1 MTGRVP
7 GFIDVVR
14 NFDTTELGKD
24 GMEVIVMMTVFVVMQ
39 KLFQWRTL
47 SFPSG
52 QRVGEK

>member
-24 GMEVIVMMTVFVVMQ
+24 VTEVMMMVFVVIQ

-52 QRVGEK
+52 QRLGEK

>member
-14 NFDTTELGKD
+14 NFDTTELGRD
-24 GMEVIVMMTVFVVMQ
+24 GKEVMMTVFVVIQ
-39 KLFQWRTL
+39 KFFQWRTL

>member
-14 NFDTTELGKD
+14 NFDTTELGRV
-24 GMEVIVMMTVFVVMQ
+24 GTEVKMKVLVVIQ

-52 QRVGEK
+52 QRMGEK